1 MINNVISLASSSEIN
16 QKSKTTVPLSNSS
29 LAASEGLRQKTSLEE
44 LSERY
49 DLRSMSAE
57 ERQEFANE
65 AVSIGALTL
74 REAAGLLPLP
84 NIQRVESENGDEVT
98 NHGHGNHNERRF
110 DVIAEIQKSVEF
122 SKENGGSKG
131 IQLREN
137 LLIKLQHIEA
147 TDRISLSV

>member
-29 LAASEGLRQKTSLEE
+29 LAASESLRQKTSLEE
-44 LSERY
+44 LAERY

-84 NIQRVESENGDEVT
+84 NIQRVETENGDEVT
-98 NHGHGNHNERRF
+98 NHGHGNRNERRF